1 MALYPFVHVSALE
14 FHALSRYPGNRQNDR
29 QTETPTNYC
38 MTSLRMRTKAESRS
52 PGLPVWDQFNRS
64 KQIPTQSGWVNTH
77 TDVMNIA
84 NCYGQ
89 RNLYTQEPPIND
101 RVTVVAASH
110 TSSKPSSR
118 QWMWVTK
125 ADQRSKSWHFQKFS
139 NNLSSTSFMLQIVFH
154 CILGQTMD
162 HTQRLR

>member
-89 RNLYTQEPPIND
+89 RKLYTLDSPGCY
-101 RVTVVAASH
+101 S
-110 TSSKPSSR
+110 
-118 QWMWVTK
+118 
-125 ADQRSKSWHFQKFS
+125 
-139 NNLSSTSFMLQIVFH
+139 
-154 CILGQTMD
+154 
-162 HTQRLR
+162 

>member
-1 MALYPFVHVSALE
+1 MALYPFVHVLALE

-84 NCYGQ
+84 NCLLLNDLEVKARY
-89 RNLYTQEPPIND
+89 PI
-101 RVTVVAASH
+101 
-110 TSSKPSSR
+110 
-118 QWMWVTK
+118 
-125 ADQRSKSWHFQKFS
+125 
-139 NNLSSTSFMLQIVFH
+139 ST
-154 CILGQTMD
+154 
-162 HTQRLR
+162 